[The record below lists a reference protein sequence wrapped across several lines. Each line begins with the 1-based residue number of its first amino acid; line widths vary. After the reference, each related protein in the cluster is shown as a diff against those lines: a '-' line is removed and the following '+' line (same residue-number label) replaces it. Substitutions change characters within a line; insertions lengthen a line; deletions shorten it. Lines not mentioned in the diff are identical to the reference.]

1 MLLVRKKGNGPHLSS
16 TDQDKHDRQ
25 RASDNKESV
34 NRSDL
39 NKRKKLV
46 NTCNGPRLSGTDQE
60 QYDSLI
66 ATDNKEN
73 W

>member
-1 MLLVRKKGNGPHLSS
+1 MLLVKNIGNGPHLSS